1 MHDGGISNLHDVVR
15 TMIVTPY
22 FCGGNSLDVV
32 LSRLSADAPLVKRF
46 EQLAAAHNFSIDAY
60 VFHQANKFMLDRL
73 REECGNLDPAKFF
86 NNIMTRGNTVSS
98 SIPIAI
104 IDASRDGLVHP
115 GSRALLVGFG
125 VGLSW
130 GACFA
135 RFPENFR
142 VAPLED

>member
-1 MHDGGISNLHDVVR
+1 MRCVFSDGQNIRSVPLKPATRVR
-15 TMIVTPY
+15 VPPD
-22 FCGGNSLDVV
+22 GASV
-32 LSRLSADAPLVKRF
+32 
-46 EQLAAAHNFSIDAY
+46 DAY
-60 VFHQANKFMLDRL
+60 IFHQANKFMLDRL